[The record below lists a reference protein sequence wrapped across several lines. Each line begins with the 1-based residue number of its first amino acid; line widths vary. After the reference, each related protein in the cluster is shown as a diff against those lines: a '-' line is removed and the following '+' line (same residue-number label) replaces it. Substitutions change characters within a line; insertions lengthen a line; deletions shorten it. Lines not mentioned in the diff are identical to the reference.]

1 MSRHLRSSAA
11 EEQQDASTASSFED
25 ATQEHSRCI
34 RPNKRKIEDSDND
47 ADLTII
53 EQDATGPPNKRNRT
67 EYTKH
72 ERFWFLDGNIL
83 LQLGDT
89 RFQLYRGRL
98 ASQSPWLK
106 ALFEQHAGGEPEVN
120 EDAPALETVT
130 VKEEDGGEDGIVVY
144 LDSTDVALEDFLEL
158 LTAMEDT
165 LEYCSKKQPFPV
177 HAAVF
182 RAASSLRFD
191 KFAEHAKKAMTGP
204 PHGFPEDLASL
215 TEVGR
220 YYTVDAI
227 LLGRSWNV
235 PEILKRAFYELA
247 RLPDSEDRRIP
258 NPALDPPES
267 GIDALDPIDLAL
279 LLNAQKKLAQAWTKV
294 LLLHDLPRYKKCGDA
309 NCEASTTK
317 YLYRAVHESGIGEE
331 YALDPLC
338 GLQAL
343 FNAKWVNSY
352 HHCQTCAKR
361 RKSEL
366 AEKRK
371 ELWASLDGWLDI

>member
-1 MSRHLRSSAA
+1 EDEDGEADTTVVDDSSEAPT
-11 EEQQDASTASSFED
+11 EKTK
-25 ATQEHSRCI
+25 
-34 RPNKRKIEDSDND
+34 RPTKKTKRPYK
-47 ADLTII
+47 
-53 EQDATGPPNKRNRT
+53 
-67 EYTKH
+67 KH
-72 ERFWFLDGNIL
+72 ERYWALDGNVVI
-83 LQLGDT
+83 QLEDT
-89 RFQLYRGRL
+89 RFKLHRSRL
-98 ASQSPWLK
+98 ALQSPLFE
-106 ALFEQHAGGEPEVN
+106 ALFEKHAGRDASVEGDIALDSISV
-120 EDAPALETVT
+120 EDE
-130 VKEEDGGEDGIVVY
+130 EDGIVVY

-177 HAAVF
+177 HATVF

-220 YYTVDAI
+220 YYIVDAI

-317 YLYRAVHESGIGEE
+317 YLYCAVHESGIGEE

-343 FNAKWVNSY
+343 INAKWVNSY
-352 HHCQTCAKR
+352 RHCQTCAKR

-371 ELWASLDGWLDI
+371 ELWASLDGWL